1 MITLRLKLH
10 NNMSVIDIINM
21 SNKPLSFTKDKAIG
35 MVDIRSLGYYTIKHC
50 VLEYNLSQDYTFAN
64 FNKMATAYEDLKLA
78 KAKWNSKKKAIKYR
92 A

>member
-21 SNKPLSFTKDKAIG
+21 SNKPLTFSKDKAIG

-50 VLEYNLSQDYTFAN
+50 VA
-64 FNKMATAYEDLKLA
+64 
-78 KAKWNSKKKAIKYR
+78 R
-92 A
+92 V